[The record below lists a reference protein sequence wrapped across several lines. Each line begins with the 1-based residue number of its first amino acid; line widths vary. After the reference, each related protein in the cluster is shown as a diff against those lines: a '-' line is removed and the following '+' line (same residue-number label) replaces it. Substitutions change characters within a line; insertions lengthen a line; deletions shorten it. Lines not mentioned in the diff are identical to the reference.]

1 MWKSFTLEV
10 KNTEETKPL
19 KINVIDL
26 FAGPGGLG
34 EGFFSYESN
43 AGKFPFQSLCSVE
56 MDQHAYSTLTLRSF
70 YRKIIQ
76 NQLDIPDEYYK
87 YIDGD
92 LPEPCNVKTKK
103 FWVEAQKETINLEL
117 GKDLEKDLSIFKN
130 IKSHNVKSLDDNPTI
145 LIGGPPCQAYSL
157 VGRARNKGK
166 KDYIPENDHRHF
178 LYLEYLKIMKLFSPE
193 VFVMENVKGML
204 SSKINGGEVFNQIID
219 DLESC
224 GDGYSLFSLKTGD
237 KFIKGKSN
245 PRDFILN
252 SEDYGIPQCRHRVI
266 IIGIKKSYKKLNT
279 IDFLKPQ
286 NQVTV
291 ESAISNLPAIRS
303 VFSNRSKYYKSNTIN
318 NWKLNLEENIGK
330 LLLNDL
336 SVPRGLAKELKKSLK
351 SISKS
356 TLKEKNEGNYSYLT
370 VDTEYEKFVFDSND
384 KKITFH
390 EARPHMDSDLQ
401 RYFYCSVYR
410 KVNGTNSTA
419 SSFPN
424 SLAPAHKNW
433 NSGKFVDRFKVQGFD
448 SPSSTITSHISK
460 DGHYFI
466 HPDPYQCRSLT
477 VREAARLQSFPD
489 SYVFMGKRTNQFHQ
503 VGNAVPPLL
512 ASKIANLV
520 FGLL

>member
-1 MWKSFTLEV
+1 VEKLYPGG
-10 KNTEETKPL
+10 KNTKETNPL

-43 AGKFPFQSLCSVE
+43 TGKFPFQSLCSVE

-76 NQLDIPDEYYK
+76 NQLEIPVEYYK

-92 LPEPCNVKTKK
+92 LAEPCNVRTKK
-103 FWVEAQKETINLEL
+103 LWVEAQKETINLEL

-130 IKSHNVKSLDDNPTI
+130 IKSRNVKSLDDNPTI

-166 KDYIPENDHRHF
+166 KDYVPENDHRHF

-204 SSKINGGEVFNQIID
+204 SSKINGGAVFNQIID

-237 KFIKGKSN
+237 RFIKGKSN

-252 SEDYGIPQCRHRVI
+252 SEDYGVPQCRHRVI
-266 IIGIKKSYKKLNT
+266 ILGIKKSYKKLNT
-279 IDFLKPQ
+279 IDSLDPQ

-303 VFSNRSKYYKSNTIN
+303 IFSNRSKYYKSNTIN
-318 NWKLNLEENIGK
+318 NWKLNLEENIGN
-330 LLLNDL
+330 LLLNDP
-336 SVPRGLAKELKKSLK
+336 SIPRSLVKELKKSLK

-370 VDTEYEKFVFDSND
+370 KDTEYEKFVFDSND

-410 KVNGTNSTA
+410 KVNGTNATA
-419 SSFPN
+419 SSFPS

-433 NSGKFVDRFKVQGFD
+433 NSGKFVDRFKVQGYD

-466 HPDPYQCRSLT
+466 HPDPNQCRSLS

-489 SYVFMGKRTNQFHQ
+489 SYIFMGKRTNQFHQ

-520 FGLL
+520 FGLF